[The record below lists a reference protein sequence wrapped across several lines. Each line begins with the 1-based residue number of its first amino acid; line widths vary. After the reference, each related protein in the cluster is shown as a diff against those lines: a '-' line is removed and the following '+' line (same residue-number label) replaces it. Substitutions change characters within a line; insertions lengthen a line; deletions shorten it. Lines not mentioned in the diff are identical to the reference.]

1 MCLIFISINDCGTKK
16 TSDGLF
22 LMKGTLQ
29 MRKDDENEREKLT
42 AEQAVKMLKKENV
55 EITLDQAGLIL
66 EFLRKLANLTISNY
80 LNQKDEK
87 DSRPICESEYGR
99 TGGQGVF
106 PKKSRRNARK
116 VL

>member
-1 MCLIFISINDCGTKK
+1 
-16 TSDGLF
+16 
-22 LMKGTLQ
+22 
-29 MRKDDENEREKLT
+29 MRNDDENERGKLT

-55 EITLDQAGLIL
+55 DVTLGQAGLIL

-87 DSRPICESEYGR
+87 DSRSICQSKYGR
-99 TGGQGVF
+99 TGGQGIF